1 VAVKPVLQL
10 AVTCAEGREAECAA
24 YLASQIQGCHWA
36 ILAALAA
43 ELVQEHER
51 RQGAR
56 AVLVVGSAA
65 QAERVL
71 ADLGRR

>member
-1 VAVKPVLQL
+1 MAQAWLKLTDEKV
-10 AVTCAEGREAECAA
+10 REIRNRRGEK
-24 YLASQIQGCHWA
+24 Q
-36 ILAALAA
+36 AALAA

-56 AVLVVGSAA
+56 AILVVGSAD

>member
-1 VAVKPVLQL
+1 MKATLQL
-10 AVTCAEGREAECAA
+10 SLQCAEGREVECAQF
-24 YLASQIQGCHWA
+24 LANQIQGRHWA

-51 RQGAR
+51 RQGSR
-56 AVLVVGSAA
+56 AVLVVGSAD

-71 ADLGRR
+71 ADLGRK